1 MLGQDL
7 PIGIRDDKILR
18 IETEMILGRYNLD
31 LLDEIFDDRTSS
43 KNWWMN
49 DFALDHIEIF
59 LDKSSSSTIHSFLKN
74 NRNLHMIT

>member
-18 IETEMILGRYNLD
+18 IEMEMILGRYNLD

-43 KNWWMN
+43 KN
-49 DFALDHIEIF
+49 
-59 LDKSSSSTIHSFLKN
+59 
-74 NRNLHMIT
+74 